1 MLTAPSRWS
10 GALMRATVLC
20 LGIAGCAAP
29 GSEVRVTQGFASPN
43 TPYGALLLRY
53 TRSAELYEGFDTV
66 AKGWATWRA
75 PELRS
80 ALAETAIASYGL
92 VGEPADRMRR
102 EEERSA
108 RRVREFHL
116 ALYTGKSGW
125 SDLESPDSLW
135 RASLELPSGERLAP
149 IQIVRLAKTDRSA
162 VEYPYVTR
170 WTREFSIFFP
180 TVLESQGETGVT
192 LTLSGPLGTMTFSF

>member
-1 MLTAPSRWS
+1 MLRAPGRWS
-10 GALMRATVLC
+10 GALMGATVLC
-20 LGIAGCAAP
+20 LGFAGCAAP
-29 GSEVRVTQGFASPN
+29 GSEVRVTAGFASPG
-43 TPYGALLLRY
+43 TAYGALLPRY

-102 EEERSA
+102 EEERAA

-116 ALYTGKSGW
+116 ALYTGKTGW

-170 WTREFSIFFP
+170 WTREYSIFFP
-180 TVLESQGETGVT
+180 TVPESREETGVT
-192 LTLSGPLGTMTFSF
+192 LTLSGPLGTMTFPF

>member
-1 MLTAPSRWS
+1 MLRAPNRRS
-10 GALMRATVLC
+10 GASMRVALLC

-29 GSEVRVTQGFASPN
+29 GSDVRVTAGFASPG
-43 TPYGALLLRY
+43 TPYGALLPRY

-66 AKGWATWRA
+66 AKGWATWRTR
-75 PELRS
+75 ELRS

-102 EEERSA
+102 DEERAA

-125 SDLESPDSLW
+125 SDLESADSLW
-135 RASLELPSGERLAP
+135 RAALELPSGEKLAP
-149 IQIVRLAKTDRSA
+149 IQVVRLAKTDRSA

-170 WTREFSIFFP
+170 WTREYSIFFP
-180 TVLESQGETGVT
+180 TVPELQGEGGVT
-192 LTLSGPLGTMTFSF
+192 LILSGPLGTMTFSY